1 MSALSFADTLFAL
14 RFVRLLTMPYEKTAA
29 FKTGAIDKDGKT
41 LLSVS
46 EMSQEQKE
54 SYTLFHRLV
63 FNLRRLLQKV
73 PIAGRSILTNYAT
86 AILMLREA
94 SGIDENI
101 ILNAIEE
108 STNIS
113 FRNISEENGKQLL
126 PNYKY
131 RLIHSLPHKDTG
143 ELLFKEGS
151 EVLVIS
157 DVEPSI
163 FEIRFYEAIHV
174 ASKQHLLVC
183 EGDVSVSPSNTVEL
197 IPPHETKDM
206 IFPPKKKGKK
216 KNEKIRRIV

>member
-29 FKTGAIDKDGKT
+29 FKTAAIDKDGKT

-46 EMSQEQKE
+46 EMNQEQKE

-94 SGIDENI
+94 TGIDENI
-101 ILNAIEE
+101 ILNLVEE
-108 STNIS
+108 STGAS
-113 FRNISEENGKQLL
+113 FRNISEENEKRLL
-126 PNYKY
+126 LNYKY
-131 RLIHSLPHKDTG
+131 RLLHNIPHKDTG

-151 EVLVIS
+151 EVLVVS
-157 DVEPSI
+157 DSNYSVFGI
-163 FEIRFYEAIHV
+163 HFYEAVHV
-174 ASKQHLLVC
+174 ASEQQLLVC

-197 IPPHETKDM
+197 IPPRETKDT